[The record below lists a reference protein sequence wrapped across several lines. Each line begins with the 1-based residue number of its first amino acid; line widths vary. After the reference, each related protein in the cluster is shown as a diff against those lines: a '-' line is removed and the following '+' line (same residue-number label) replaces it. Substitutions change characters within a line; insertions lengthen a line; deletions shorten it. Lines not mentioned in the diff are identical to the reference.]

1 MLLDLGG
8 AGMKLYAGK
17 DLHSS
22 NNYIGVINEKDERL
36 YQKKLPNELNQVL
49 EALNPFKKELE
60 SIVVESTYN
69 WYWLVGQRWGRLCY
83 YALLWKRHMVNSA
96 YAKKS

>member
-8 AGMKLYAGK
+8 AGMKLYAGI

-49 EALNPFKKELE
+49 EALNPL
-60 SIVVESTYN
+60 
-69 WYWLVGQRWGRLCY
+69 
-83 YALLWKRHMVNSA
+83 
-96 YAKKS
+96 KKSLKYSC